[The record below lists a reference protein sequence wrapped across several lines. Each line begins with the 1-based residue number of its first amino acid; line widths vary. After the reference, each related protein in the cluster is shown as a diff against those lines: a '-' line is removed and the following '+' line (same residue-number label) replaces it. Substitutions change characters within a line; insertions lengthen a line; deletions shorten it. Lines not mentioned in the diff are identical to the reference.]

1 MGQPR
6 LDLSKMRCLL
16 ADRDAF
22 TRNLI
27 AQILRGFGMGA
38 IRAAGTGAEV
48 REMVAGEYPDICLIE
63 GALPDV
69 TAAELVA
76 WIRRQPAP
84 LRFVPIIVLSGY
96 AQLRLITAARDAG
109 ANLVVRKPV
118 SPQTLFDRLAWIAR
132 SQRPFIENDTFLGPD
147 RRFRDVAPP
156 QTGFRRQA
164 DGNPAASNLADS
176 NVEQPK

>member
-27 AQILRGFGMGA
+27 AQMLRGFGMGS
-38 IRAAGTGAEV
+38 IRTASTGDEV
-48 REMVAGEYPDICLIE
+48 RQMVVGECPDICLIE
-63 GALPDV
+63 GALPD
-69 TAAELVA
+69 ANASELVA

-84 LRFVPIIVLSGY
+84 LRFVPIIVMSGY
-96 AQLRLITAARDAG
+96 TQLRLVTEARDAG

-147 RRFRDVAPP
+147 RRFRDAAPA
-156 QTGFRRQA
+156 QDNFRRQTDVNA
-164 DGNPAASNLADS
+164 
-176 NVEQPK
+176 EQPK

>member
-27 AQILRGFGMGA
+27 AQMLRGFGMGT
-38 IRAAGTGAEV
+38 IRTAGTGAEV
-48 REMVAGEYPDICLIE
+48 RELALGECPDLCLIE
-63 GALPDV
+63 GALPDAD
-69 TAAELVA
+69 AAELVA

-84 LRFVPIIVLSGY
+84 LRFVPVIVLSGY
-96 AQLRLITAARDAG
+96 TQLRLVTAARDAG
-109 ANLVVRKPV
+109 ANLVIRKPA
-118 SPQTLFDRLAWIAR
+118 SPQTLFDRLAWIAK

-147 RRFRDVAPP
+147 RRFRDVTPP
-156 QTGFRRQA
+156 QAGFKRQT
-164 DGNPAASNLADS
+164 DM